1 MASNIL
7 VKQMN
12 KKHQQAA
19 GGNSKLKNGFRKRKL
34 PLQKA
39 SKNVSAIEM

>member
-12 KKHQQAA
+12 QKHQQVA
-19 GGNSKLKNGFRKRKL
+19 GGNSKLKNGSRKKKL
-34 PLQKA
+34 PLQKN
-39 SKNVSAIEM
+39 K